1 MSDYDKAVQVI
12 DFNARRLAR
21 HDADTLP
28 LIKAMEYLNNPM
40 AQVDVMDVLQQ
51 WAKGPNTKL
60 VFTWLDKDIYDSLSN
75 QERDTLIQRW
85 IESYLV
91 YTTYYLRK
99 NIEKGFNNGL

>member
-40 AQVDVMDVLQQ
+40 AYVDITDILQQ
-51 WAKGPNTKL
+51 WAKGPNTMAI
-60 VFTWLDKDIYDSLSN
+60 FTWLDKDIYDSLN
-75 QERDTLIQRW
+75 AFQRDTLIQRW
-85 IESYLV
+85 IQ
-91 YTTYYLRK
+91 YYVNYMERFLK
-99 NIEKGFNNGL
+99 QNIEKGFSNGL